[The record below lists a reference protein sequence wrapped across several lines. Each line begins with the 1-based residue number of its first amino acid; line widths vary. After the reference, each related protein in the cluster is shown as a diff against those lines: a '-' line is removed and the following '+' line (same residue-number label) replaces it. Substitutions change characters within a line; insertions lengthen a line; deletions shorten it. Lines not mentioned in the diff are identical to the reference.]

1 MSISP
6 LTTQTNSFLE
16 NLKIVTDNLSLKD
29 QIYITT
35 EVSWSEYES
44 ITQYFAD
51 QSHYRTSYLEET
63 LQIMS
68 PGINHEK
75 IKEYISGLLEA
86 YFQEV
91 ELDYY
96 PLGST
101 TFKTNKQTA
110 GKEPDFCYCL
120 KTEKEFPDLAVE
132 VIFSSGSIDIL
143 EIYKRLQVKEVWF
156 WQNQRLKIYYLTN
169 NEYAEVTSSRVLP
182 NLDIELLTQYVSQP
196 NLRLAIRDFKL
207 KLRK

>member
-6 LTTQTNSFLE
+6 LSNQTNSFLE
-16 NLKIVTDNLSLKD
+16 NIKIVTNNLSLKD

-35 EVSWSEYES
+35 EVSWLQYEAM
-44 ITQYFAD
+44 TQYFVD
-51 QSHYRTSYLEET
+51 QSHYRTSYLEGT

-68 PGINHEK
+68 PGRNHEK

-101 TFKTNKQTA
+101 TFKINEQTA

-120 KTEKEFPDLAVE
+120 ETEKEFPDLAIE
-132 VIFSSGSIDIL
+132 VIFASGSIDIH
-143 EIYKRLQVKEVWF
+143 EIYRRLQVKEVWC
-156 WQNQRLKIYYLTN
+156 WQNERLKIYYLTN
-169 NEYAEVTSSRVLP
+169 DEYAEVTSSQVLP
-182 NLDIELLTQYVSQP
+182 NLDIELLIQYIFQP

-207 KLRK
+207 ELQK